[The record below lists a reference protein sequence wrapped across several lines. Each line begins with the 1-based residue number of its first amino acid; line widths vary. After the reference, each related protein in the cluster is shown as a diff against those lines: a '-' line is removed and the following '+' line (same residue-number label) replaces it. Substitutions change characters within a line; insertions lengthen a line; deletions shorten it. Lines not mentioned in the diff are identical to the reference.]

1 VKRTVFRLL
10 DLALAI
16 ALSLAIA
23 YVAQLR
29 APQPPHVRDSAT
41 LGRDTALSP
50 DFPPIQLGARHP
62 WLASRSDAT
71 F

>member
-1 VKRTVFRLL
+1 VFRLL

-23 YVAQLR
+23 NVAQMR
-29 APQPPHVRDSAT
+29 APQPPRAHEGAA
-41 LGRDTALSP
+41 LGRDTALLP
-50 DFPPIQLGARHP
+50 DFPPIQLGARHH
-62 WLASRSDAT
+62 WLAAESDAT

>member
-10 DLALAI
+10 DLAIAI

-23 YVAQLR
+23 NVAHTR
-29 APQPPHVRDSAT
+29 APQPRVHDSAT
-41 LGRDTALSP
+41 LGRDMALSP